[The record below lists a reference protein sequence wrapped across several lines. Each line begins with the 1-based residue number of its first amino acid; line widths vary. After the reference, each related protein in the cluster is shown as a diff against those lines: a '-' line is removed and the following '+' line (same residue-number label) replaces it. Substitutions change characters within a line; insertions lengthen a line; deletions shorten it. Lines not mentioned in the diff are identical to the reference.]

1 MERTFRLKKGEIV
14 FGADKLI
21 ITDKA
26 LMKWR
31 ILLFFSA
38 SALILGLTSLIAWFT
53 PGDQYQ
59 SWLGFFLGISF
70 IMALV
75 AAPFRSFQ
83 NEIDLKE
90 VKSMKL
96 TRGFF
101 GEYLEIKLGNK
112 KIRRVYDLVE
122 KEELREF
129 IDTDSISKPLFESN
143 AFEIKK
149 GKIVFEADKIVI
161 TDHVRSQKFSILL
174 LLASSIFLGTAYFSG
189 YLKKGD
195 RIGLWLGV
203 FLLLI
208 NIPVFILMLLRS
220 TQNEISF
227 KEVKSMKIKR
237 RLGNVFLDIKL
248 KNFRTRRV
256 NEIFN
261 PDRLQSYIET
271 VSFPK

>member
-208 NIPVFILMLLRS
+208 NIPAFFLMLLRS
-220 TQNEISF
+220 TQNEISL
-227 KEVKSMKIKR
+227 KEVKSMKIKHR
-237 RLGNVFLDIKL
+237 FGNVFLDIKL
-248 KNFRTRRV
+248 KNYRTRRV
-256 NEIFN
+256 TEIFN
-261 PDRLQSYIET
+261 PERLKAYIHILKL
-271 VSFPK
+271 S

>member
-1 MERTFRLKKGEIV
+1 MERMFQLKRGKIV
-14 FGADKLI
+14 FGVEKLI
-21 ITDKA
+21 ITDNA

-38 SALILGLTSLIAWFT
+38 SALILILTALIAHFT
-53 PGDQYQ
+53 TGDQYQ

-70 IMALV
+70 VLALV

-83 NEIDLKE
+83 HEIDLKE

-96 TRGFF
+96 NRGFF
-101 GEYLEIKLGNK
+101 GEYLEIKLGNS

-149 GKIVFEADKIVI
+149 GKIVFEADQIVI
-161 TDHVRSQKFSILL
+161 ADNARSQKLSMLFLI
-174 LLASSIFLGTAYFSG
+174 ASSLLLGTAYFLG

-208 NIPVFILMLLRS
+208 NIPAFFLMLLRS
-220 TQNEISF
+220 AKNEISL
-227 KEVKSMKIKR
+227 KEVKSMKIKHR
-237 RLGNVFLDIKL
+237 FGNVILDIQL
-248 KNFRTRRV
+248 KNHRTRRV
-256 NEIFN
+256 IEIFN
-261 PDRLQSYIET
+261 PERLNEYINRL
-271 VSFPK
+271 KLN

>member
-21 ITDKA
+21 ITDEA

-31 ILLFFSA
+31 MLLFFST

-59 SWLGFFLGISF
+59 SWLGFLLGIAF
-70 IMALV
+70 ILALV

-96 TRGFF
+96 TQGLFS
-101 GEYLEIKLGNK
+101 EYLEIKLGNN
-112 KIRRVYDLVE
+112 KIRRVYQLVE

-129 IDTDSISKPLFESN
+129 IDTDSISRPLFESN

-161 TDHVRSQKFSILL
+161 TDHARSQKFSILL
-174 LLASSIFLGTAYFSG
+174 LMASSIFLGTAYISG